1 MDSIL
6 AATPSRSFTMLLG
19 SLPRKQPIL
28 VGIIPARAFVSR
40 GPRVLPVAGVAAKGE
55 PSRCVET
62 LNVPELCGHASEY
75 SHPPAEVGV
84 DTVPELRGEIE
95 RLRGRP
101 VGRANALLP
110 SARKRLHLGR
120 FPPLVVFAVRV
131 RGLWLIEE
139 RLPHDPRRKR
149 NEVWVLHERPEPAMR
164 AGRQVCNSV

>member
-84 DTVPELRGEIE
+84 DTVAELQGESE
-95 RLRGRP
+95 RLRGTLCAQWCSMR
-101 VGRANALLP
+101 VCSSG
-110 SARKRLHLGR
+110 AR
-120 FPPLVVFAVRV
+120 
-131 RGLWLIEE
+131 W
-139 RLPHDPRRKR
+139 RRWSR
-149 NEVWVLHERPEPAMR
+149 
-164 AGRQVCNSV
+164 SSS